1 MKPGNVN
8 SSILILEDDPDQMA
22 FLVSLALAEIKNIMS
37 NKSTSDRQRNIIKGI
52 QVLKVSNTNSLQK
65 AVSVHKDVLLA
76 VLDCNAPDTKG
87 GAAHDQLV
95 KTKHVITG
103 QHSAVDIMITNLPD
117 TPITLISS
125 FDRFRR
131 TVNRYYESK
140 HDLTI
145 GFVRK
150 NEPTKISNNIKHH
163 LTQYLNSI
171 A

>member
-1 MKPGNVN
+1 M
-8 SSILILEDDPDQMA
+8 
-22 FLVSLALAEIKNIMS
+22 
-37 NKSTSDRQRNIIKGI
+37 
-52 QVLKVSNTNSLQK
+52 
-65 AVSVHKDVLLA
+65 HKDLLLA
-76 VLDCNAPDTKG
+76 VLDCNAPNTKG

-95 KTKHVITG
+95 KTKHVIAG

-125 FDRFRR
+125 FYRFHR

-145 GFVRK
+145 GFVGE
-150 NEPTKISNNIKHH
+150 NEPAKISNNIKHH
-163 LTQYLNSI
+163 LTQYLSSI